1 MSAPTPDQLQA
12 ILSAAAKRLGTT
24 PDRLA
29 DTLDPATKEQV
40 NTVLHDREKLNALL
54 NSPQAQALFKQLLG
68 GN

>member
-12 ILSAAAKRLGTT
+12 ILNAAAKRLGTT

-29 DTLDPATKEQV
+29 DTLDPATQKQV
-40 NTVLHDREKLNALL
+40 NAVLQDREKLNTLL
-54 NSPQAQALFKQLLG
+54 HSPQAQALLKQLLG